1 MKRLS
6 VIWGLVLALSSC
18 ESFTDYCEQA
28 IDCSDGNELD
38 VDACIATAEA
48 ESERASLYGC
58 SEFFENYRTCLEEES
73 KCEAGNFYTPS
84 NRCEKEQREFNSC
97 MSDSLPV

>member
-1 MKRLS
+1 LPF
-6 VIWGLVLALSSC
+6 L
-18 ESFTDYCEQA
+18 
-28 IDCSDGNELD
+28 
-38 VDACIATAEA
+38 
-48 ESERASLYGC
+48 LYGC
-58 SEFFENYRTCLEEES
+58 SDYFESYQTCLEEES